1 MVNGWAKPVG
11 AVYQVVNGVRT
22 CKVAFV
28 PKFIA
33 LTGMLELIDNKYVT
47 VTELYS
53 NSNNPYKVLKDT
65 KMHGMVVCTVID
77 ALQQT

>member
-1 MVNGWAKPVG
+1 MNGRTEPVR
-11 AVYQVVNGVRT
+11 AVYRVVNGART

-33 LTGMLELIDNKYVT
+33 LTGMLDLIDNKYVT

-53 NSNNPYKVLKDT
+53 NSTNAYKVLKNT
-65 KMHGMVVCTVID
+65 KMNGMAVCTVIA